1 MNPLLAFSLE
11 RTAFGAA
18 PTILGV
24 ALAVFWFVVILRRYP
39 VERPLYRFI
48 GIVCLAFSMSMLL
61 GLNQSSGAETG
72 GFGGVLGRMV
82 AEGLVHV
89 HFDGIA
95 YWLLLLAVL
104 GSIPLATEWFFIPF
118 FIRLQS
124 GDRALRP
131 GFAGAGG
138 IGSTSFSAAS
148 GGHGSVD
155 SNEEDSTQDPS
166 ASASATAVEDAP
178 IDFDSLRAESAAA
191 LEAPPQNAYE
201 SHSEERVYT
210 MPSDDEVLSREE
222 VARLNEPDPDADTP
236 WYARRK
242 RRREQAEA
250 AARAQELADD
260 SPPITETPRVE
271 ETASAAPPMEAAPEV
286 EDVPYYRRTR
296 RNREIQPEAATTD
309 LTSEL
314 ADAVPSVEAPSETR
328 AEAMETQAADDDG
341 RDAVASN
348 PESQA
353 AIQDDF
359 ADFLNSA
366 TDSVVDRIAPLAEPE
381 PEPIASEPE
390 APATSFEREAI
401 APRPEAARIEPA
413 PAESAPAEA
422 APSAPIASSGDDAD
436 RTLFLAAGDAV
447 VDGGRA
453 SISFLQRTLSV
464 GYFQAAKL
472 LDRLEKE
479 GVIGPYTG
487 AVSRKVL
494 IDATD
499 WSAKKHSL

>member
-48 GIVCLAFSMSMLL
+48 GILCLAFSMSMLL
-61 GLNQSSGAETG
+61 GLNQSSSAQTG

-89 HFDGIA
+89 HFDGVA
-95 YWLLLLAVL
+95 YWLLLIAVL

-124 GDRALRP
+124 GERALRP
-131 GFAGAGG
+131 GFAGGAA
-138 IGSTSFSAAS
+138 IGSTSFSAAGS
-148 GGHGSVD
+148 GRGSVD
-155 SNEEDSTQDPS
+155 PNEEDSTQDPS

-178 IDFDSLRAESAAA
+178 IDFDSLRAESAAV

-201 SHSEERVYT
+201 SHSEERVYS
-210 MPSDDEVLSREE
+210 MPSDDEVMSREE
-222 VARLNEPDPDADTP
+222 VARLNEPEPDSDKP

-250 AARAQELADD
+250 AQETVDD
-260 SPPITETPRVE
+260 SPIVESPRVE
-271 ETASAAPPMEAAPEV
+271 ETASAAPSVEPAPEV
-286 EDVPYYRRTR
+286 EDVPYYRRSR

-328 AEAMETQAADDDG
+328 AEAMETQTADDDG

-381 PEPIASEPE
+381 PEPIVASEPE
-390 APATSFEREAI
+390 APVPRFEREAL
-401 APRPEAARIEPA
+401 APRHEAAVIEP
-413 PAESAPAEA
+413 APAEA
-422 APSAPIASSGDDAD
+422 APSAPIAPSGDDAD

-494 IDATD
+494 IDAGE
-499 WSAKKHSL
+499 WSSKKSSL